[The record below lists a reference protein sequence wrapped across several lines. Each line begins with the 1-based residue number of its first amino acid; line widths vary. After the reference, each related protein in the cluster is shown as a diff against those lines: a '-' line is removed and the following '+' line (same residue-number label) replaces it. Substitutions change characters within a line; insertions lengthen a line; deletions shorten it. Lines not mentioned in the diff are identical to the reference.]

1 MENIANM
8 KQSTLLAALAF
19 TVLFT
24 FVFHQESAGINFLI
38 FEVVLIVFLLISR
51 RISFNGFLTILAIGS
66 TLFTSIAV
74 TLFASGFAIAMNII
88 SLILLSGIVVYPKV
102 KSIIFGFGFSFVNML
117 YAQREFFNTFSGNS
131 ARNPKTSRLLR
142 RTRIFLIP
150 TAIILLFLIIYR
162 RSNPLF
168 DDFVGGSIRYVTD
181 YIWQLIKDLD
191 FSILFT
197 LIAGLLVANTF
208 VYQHIESNILETNNK
223 VSDQLARQRRKKTSG
238 FKLPDLNNENKAG
251 IFLLAML
258 NSILL
263 IVNIID
269 IHWVW
274 FNFEWDGQYLKQF
287 VHEGT
292 YLLIVSIFISIFL
305 VLFFFRENLNFYPKN
320 QYLKYLSYVWLGQNA
335 ILAISVAMRNFWYI
349 NYFNLAYKR
358 LGVAIFLIMTVYGI
372 LSVICKVRNK
382 KSAFYLFKT
391 NALAVFLIL
400 VISSFVNWD
409 AYIVRYNFEHAKTAF
424 VHLDYLSTLSDKTLP
439 ELYKSIEELRRIDTI
454 QKENFPFDETF
465 MTPETYK
472 EKIAQRKAAFM
483 AKWEHKGVLSWNWAE
498 YKAYRAILEHD

>member
-1 MENIANM
+1 M
-8 KQSTLLAALAF
+8 KKSRFLLATLAF

-24 FVFHQESAGINFLI
+24 FIFHQESAGLNVLI
-38 FEVVLIVFLLISR
+38 FNIVLILFLLISR
-51 RISFNGFLTILAIGS
+51 RISFKGLLPIIAIAS
-66 TLFTSIAV
+66 TLFTSIAIA
-74 TLFASGFAIAMNII
+74 LFASDFAIAMNII

-102 KSIIFGFGFSFVNML
+102 KSIIFGFGFSIVNML
-117 YAQREFFNTFSGNS
+117 YAQREFFITFSGNN
-131 ARNPKTSRLLR
+131 ARNQKTSKLLR
-142 RTRIFLIP
+142 KTRIFLIP
-150 TAIILLFLIIYR
+150 TAIILLFLTIYR
-162 RSNPLF
+162 RSNPVF

-181 YIWQLIKDLD
+181 YIWQIIKDLD

-208 VYQHIESNILETNNK
+208 VYQYVESNILEANNK
-223 VSDQLARQRRKKTSG
+223 ASGQLTRQRRKKTSG

-251 IFLLAML
+251 IFLLAIL
-258 NSILL
+258 NSLLL

-292 YLLIVSIFISIFL
+292 YLLIASIFISIFL
-305 VLFFFRENLNFYPKN
+305 VLFFFRGNLNFYPKN

-358 LGVAIFLIMTVYGI
+358 IGVAIFLIMTIYGI
-372 LSVICKVRNK
+372 LSVIWKVRNQ

-409 AYIVRYNFEHAKTAF
+409 EYIVRYNFKHAETAF

-439 ELYKSIEELRRIDTI
+439 ELDKSIEELRRIDTL
-454 QKENFPFDETF
+454 QKEHFPFDETF

-472 EKIAQRKAAFM
+472 EKIALRKLAFM
-483 AKWEHKGVLSWNWAE
+483 VNWEHKGVLSWNWAE
-498 YKAYRAILEHD
+498 HKAYRAILEHD